1 MHQHIKNMTIEENA
15 AIAYLQERGGSIFIN
30 EVPEKTVP
38 GVSSIIAGHEIY
50 RILCAKGIARIN
62 TTRDRGD
69 AVFGDTFEITTN
81 GLEKLK
87 TGQPSA

>member
-1 MHQHIKNMTIEENA
+1 MKDMTTEESA
-15 AIAYLQERGGSIFIN
+15 ALAYMQERGGSIFTN

-38 GVSSIIAGHEIY
+38 GVDSIIAGHEIY

-69 AVFGDTFEITTN
+69 AMFGDTFEIITDELN
-81 GLEKLK
+81 ARAR
-87 TGQPSA
+87 SA